1 MFFARDKNLF
11 DLLLPHYGDDA
22 LHQVQD
28 AFTLMDLPMPEQMEY
43 RDTTDVGAM
52 VFLNPY
58 GCTVRVTNRKK
69 LLCETAL
76 RHPRLLQPLG
86 TFPDTILKIDVYPGI
101 IPLPST
107 APGPDRDF
115 FNDFQKCG
123 LEAFDGKTVNCGTI
137 GNGYIVMFDIPGVQ
151 KADDDIKDEMI
162 VVPEDVIQ
170 AQIYSH
176 LRVAFAKAVKKQD
189 FQPFWELCSEEHT
202 RGLLK
207 SNWMTTKPDSMVDIP
222 AAAYERRLVQHTG
235 LNRSIVA
242 THYSGYN
249 LGALL

>member
-1 MFFARDKNLF
+1 MFFARYKNLF
-11 DLLLPHYGDDA
+11 DLLLPHYGNDA

-28 AFTLMDLPMPEQMEY
+28 AFTLMGLPLPEQMEY

-52 VFLNPY
+52 AFLNPY
-58 GCTVRVTNRKK
+58 GCTVRVTNRKR

-86 TFPDTILKIDVYPGI
+86 TFPDTILKIDIYPGI
-101 IPLPST
+101 TPLPPT
-107 APGPDRDF
+107 VKAPDQKFFDDF
-115 FNDFQKCG
+115 LKSN
-123 LEAFDGKTVNCGTI
+123 LEAVDGKTVNCGKV

-151 KADDDIKDEMI
+151 KADDRIDDETI
-162 VVPEDVIQ
+162 IVPEDVIQ
-170 AQIYSH
+170 AQIYGH
-176 LRVAFAKAVKKQD
+176 LRAAFTKAVKEQN
-189 FQPFWELCSEEHT
+189 FQPFWNLCAAEHN

-207 SNWMTTKPDSMVDIP
+207 SSWMTTKPDSMVDVP
-222 AAAYERRLVQHTG
+222 AAAYERRLAQHQG
-235 LNRSIVA
+235 VNRSVIA